1 MHNKVI
7 LPRSFYETDYQPDP
21 SFVKRMNNIDK
32 YLLVYWNRFRSR
44 WIIDRYNCETDH
56 THHPACPRTNV
67 HVVQSDEG
75 GYHPLN
81 DRVLDYLRKGDMWKT
96 SPDEINRALDE
107 AKAAYDS
114 SREDDLKHFVRESIH
129 DEHIHSDSSFPTI
142 FPRLG

>member
-1 MHNKVI
+1 MQNKIV
-7 LPRSFYETDYQPDP
+7 LPRSFYETQDKPDDA
-21 SFVKRMNNIDK
+21 FLKRIHSIDPK
-32 YLLVYWNRFRSR
+32 LIVYWNPFRGR
-44 WIIDRYNCETDH
+44 WIIDRYTCNSDH
-56 THHPACPRTNV
+56 RSHDACPRANV

-81 DRVLDYLRKGDMWKT
+81 DRVLDYLRQGDMWKT
-96 SPDEINRALDE
+96 SPDEINRALDD

-142 FPRLG
+142 FPR